1 MSIEEAKNY
10 YGEELCNLLIK
21 IYDFCKQ
28 DGYIIY
34 QHATDLDSAN
44 NIMEKGF
51 ICFSSNI
58 NSIPRESLQTNPI
71 DYEIDEEGVKT
82 TIYNG
87 GQCQLRPSGIRDE
100 LADTQNFFE
109 NTYCNLDFGNLTNPE
124 INRSGF
130 GATCIF
136 AVSKSFKGSREF
148 IQYGVIENHYDDL
161 EDKEVPETYFERYVI
176 PKQFCIGYLDVINK
190 RFVANPDFQFNYG
203 ITDEFVLGT
212 TSATQRDISVELN
225 KSVGRKM

>member
-51 ICFSSNI
+51 ICFESNI
-58 NSIPRESLQTNPI
+58 NSIPSEALQTNPI
-71 DYEIDEEGVKT
+71 DYEIDEDGVKT

-87 GQCQLRPSGIRDE
+87 GQCQLRQDCARDE
-100 LADTQNFFE
+100 LSNTQHFFE
-109 NTYCNLDFGNLTNPE
+109 NTYCNLNFGDLTNPE

-136 AVSKSFKGSREF
+136 AVSKNFQGSREF
-148 IQYGVIENHYDDL
+148 IQYGIIETHYDDWK
-161 EDKEVPETYFERYVI
+161 DKEVPETYFERYVV
-176 PKQFCIGYLDVINK
+176 PKQFCIGYLDVTNK
-190 RFVANPDFQFNYG
+190 RFVANPDFRFKYG
-203 ITDEFVLGT
+203 ITDEFELGST
-212 TSATQRDISVELN
+212 TSIERDLSVELEN
-225 KSVGRKM
+225 KIRRSK